1 MLHMAKTIAAITV
14 YTVLCNVYTI
24 PGLQESDSSCS
35 QSCVTLQGTA
45 PLHTAARQTQIE
57 LAQSLLSTVNNHIF
71 SITEPQKSY
80 ETLHIVH
87 HY

>member
-1 MLHMAKTIAAITV
+1 MLHMAKTVAAITV

-35 QSCVTLQGTA
+35 QSWVTLQGTA

-71 SITEPQKSY
+71 FITEPQNGY
-80 ETLHIVH
+80 EVSIVH
-87 HY
+87 HC